1 MTAATIL
8 ALLVNCYHVPA
19 GPFKEAGHQRSTMA
33 AQTTQQINAVLHQ
46 LESDGLLD
54 DQFTQLQ
61 QLQDE
66 SNPDFV
72 KEVVELYFEDSASKL
87 QNLAARLRVSVQLY
101 CSMQLDNSCWMGA
114 QRLEGHW
121 AVYDVLWVPTPLTR
135 SCTVY
140 GNHGGRRRVSF
151 VCSSQRGALLT
162 ADVEA
167 NSLLLSCP
175 CLFCDG
181 QHCQSTALLAELCA
195 TLAGPCP

>member
-1 MTAATIL
+1 MNDTTCCSPL
-8 ALLVNCYHVPA
+8 Q

-87 QNLAARLRVSVQLY
+87 QNLAARLQVRVKLY
-101 CSMQLDNSCWMGA
+101 WQQGQYAACHVCLMGA
-114 QRLEGHW
+114 QCLGRYQAVHNVTWCPRL
-121 AVYDVLWVPTPLTR
+121 
-135 SCTVY
+135 
-140 GNHGGRRRVSF
+140 
-151 VCSSQRGALLT
+151 SSGAALCM
-162 ADVEA
+162 AIMEPDA
-167 NSLLLSCP
+167 RQALSAP
-175 CLFCDG
+175 RK
-181 QHCQSTALLAELCA
+181 T
-195 TLAGPCP
+195 